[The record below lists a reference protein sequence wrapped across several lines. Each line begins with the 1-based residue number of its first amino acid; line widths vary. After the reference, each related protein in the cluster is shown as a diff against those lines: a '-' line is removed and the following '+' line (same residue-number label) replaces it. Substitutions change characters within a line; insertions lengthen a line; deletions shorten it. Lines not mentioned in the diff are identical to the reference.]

1 MPGISRLQEA
11 SSRFSDDDSNIGNN
25 SQVGFARA
33 KATSSRIAPSL
44 RLRSQVQWQW
54 IGLQF
59 VIEFDPLGTEV
70 TNRPGTPKR
79 SPTEEAGV
87 VDPEKEFFRFHS
99 RLLSSPNVHPFTNAL
114 PFTGYPAIATCATCV
129 VQERAPPAPR
139 TRTRSTA
146 VVFCPA
152 SSWWSPLLQKS
163 TENPRAFAVF
173 VGVGID
179 NWTGKKPGLG

>member
-70 TNRPGTPKR
+70 TNRPGTPKG

-87 VDPEKEFFRFHS
+87 VDTEKELCWIHS
-99 RLLSSPNVHPFTNAL
+99 RPLSSPNVQPFTNAL
-114 PFTGYPAIATCATCV
+114 PCTGDPAIT
-129 VQERAPPAPR
+129 APR
-139 TRTRSTA
+139 AWSKKAPHLLLGQGLEAQPLCFVQLLLGGLLCFRKAQKTRGLLWCLMVWESTIG
-146 VVFCPA
+146 
-152 SSWWSPLLQKS
+152 
-163 TENPRAFAVF
+163 PR
-173 VGVGID
+173 
-179 NWTGKKPGLG
+179 KKAGLG